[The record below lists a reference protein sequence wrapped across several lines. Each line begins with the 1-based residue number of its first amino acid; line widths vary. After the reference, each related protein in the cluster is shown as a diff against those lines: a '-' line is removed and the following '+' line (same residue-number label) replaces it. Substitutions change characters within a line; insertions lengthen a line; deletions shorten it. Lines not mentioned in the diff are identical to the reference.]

1 MQQQHDRSPKTQN
14 QRPRILII
22 GQKPK
27 TNNTVTESN
36 CSFGQ
41 NSPKTRIHKSL
52 PYKSKNQKANNMK
65 YHAVTLA
72 KNQRSN
78 KSKEPAHINK
88 KNKDPKIT
96 LT

>member
-14 QRPRILII
+14 QRSRILIF
-22 GQKPK
+22 GPKPK

-41 NSPKTRIHKSL
+41 KSKKTKIQRSL
-52 PYKSKNQKANNMK
+52 PYESKKPKPKHMR

-72 KNQRSN
+72 KNQRS
-78 KSKEPAHINK
+78 KTSKETAH
-88 KNKDPKIT
+88 
-96 LT
+96 